1 MAPAKNVLKPVA
13 VKETK
18 EKEWRS
24 KGAQD
29 TRELGRLLG
38 RSAEPGDVLLL
49 AGDLGAGKTVLSQ
62 GVGEALGIIEPVNS
76 PTFVLMR
83 QYRGR
88 LPLYH
93 YDLYRVSN
101 LSDTVSREWDEL
113 LYGQG
118 VSIVEWADRALD
130 LLPPEHL
137 LIEFAIESEATRI
150 LKLRGVGRRY
160 VHLLSALPCC

>member
-1 MAPAKNVLKPVA
+1 MAAAENVLKPLD
-13 VKETK
+13 VKEAK

-24 KGAQD
+24 KSAQD
-29 TRELGRLLG
+29 TQEMGRCLG

-49 AGDLGAGKTVLSQ
+49 VGGLGAGKTMLSQ
-62 GVGEALGIIEPVNS
+62 GVGEALGVIEPVNS

-83 QYRGR
+83 QYGGR

-101 LSDTVSREWDEL
+101 LSDTISREWDEL

-118 VSIVEWADRALD
+118 ISIVEWADRALD

-160 VHLLSALPCC
+160 VHLLNALPCC